1 MKITLAAVISSIFL
15 FAAVSSAIAAE
26 KGIEDMSREE
36 MIKTAMSAAPDKISK
51 EATVMV
57 PGPDGKLTMAKQ
69 GTNEFTC
76 IPDISGQETPDPFC
90 GDKAAMQWMNDLV
103 SKKERPSNTEPG
115 IAYMAKGG
123 WHWEKDGKILS
134 GPEPD
139 AKRMKEPPHWMVFW
153 PFDTEETSL
162 PAEPGRFGA
171 YVMYEGTPYAHLMV
185 YQDPSKMEK

>member
-1 MKITLAAVISSIFL
+1 MKTTLAAVISSIFL
-15 FAAVSSAIAAE
+15 FAAVSSAIAAK

-57 PGPDGKLTMAKQ
+57 PGPDGKLTVAKQ

-76 IPDISGQETPDPFC
+76 IPDISGQEKPDPFC

-123 WHWEKDGKILS
+123 WHWEKDGKVLL

-153 PFDTEETSL
+153 PFDPEKTSL
-162 PAEPGRFGA
+162 PTEPGKFGA
-171 YVMYEGTPYAHLMV
+171 YVMYEGTPFAHLMV
-185 YQDPSKMEK
+185 NQDPSKMEK